1 MGLAINKRDR
11 VCLVGRNGEGKSTL
25 LRIIA
30 GQTKPDAGEMEIPK
44 NGLILIAKLE
54 AEYAQLSKKVVL
66 ADYYKDTKNDVA
78 ADVKKLE
85 QLEADTLA
93 AYERWEEPKSF
104 EK

>member
-1 MGLAINKRDR
+1 M
-11 VCLVGRNGEGKSTL
+11 
-25 LRIIA
+25 
-30 GQTKPDAGEMEIPK
+30 
-44 NGLILIAKLE
+44 
-54 AEYAQLSKKVVL
+54 VL